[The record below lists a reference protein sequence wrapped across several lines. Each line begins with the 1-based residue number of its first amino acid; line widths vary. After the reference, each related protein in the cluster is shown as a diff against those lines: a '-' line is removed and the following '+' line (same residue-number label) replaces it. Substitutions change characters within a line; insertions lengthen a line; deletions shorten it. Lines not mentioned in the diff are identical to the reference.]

1 MFYDWSYLEILGD
14 GDKYKT
20 TFYTVLY
27 YPLDS
32 HFSSLRGTWLSPQL
46 FWSSKACVQ
55 QVFISGWWRA
65 FSTLFG
71 LAKMVRRE
79 RGREREGVSC
89 ACFPRQGHFSF
100 FPILLP
106 AHSNGGGEE
115 ANFSCNY
122 RSHELAPCTVYSYW
136 TSTTFQGFHY
146 YYCSYIPNG
155 ESLWPIIL
163 VAAVPWM
170 PPFFRCLCPQK
181 ILCYTNVMHGTV
193 IVFAVHHGH

>member
-1 MFYDWSYLEILGD
+1 
-14 GDKYKT
+14 
-20 TFYTVLY
+20 
-27 YPLDS
+27 
-32 HFSSLRGTWLSPQL
+32 
-46 FWSSKACVQ
+46 
-55 QVFISGWWRA
+55 
-65 FSTLFG
+65 
-71 LAKMVRRE
+71 MVRRE

-106 AHSNGGGEE
+106 AYSNGGGEE
-115 ANFSCNY
+115 ANSSCNY

-146 YYCSYIPNG
+146 YYSSYIPNEG
-155 ESLWPIIL
+155 SLWPIIL

-181 ILCYTNVMHGTV
+181 ILCVIQMWCMALSLFLLSTMGIKVINPTNILWAASISSALFSSLENTTQTQNHRNESKGRKPDTLLYSKYFNRENYGCVGLENR
-193 IVFAVHHGH
+193 AE